1 MTPDYRD
8 GGCAAMLIRGRA
20 IAPVKDR
27 QFSAVCEILH
37 AAIIPGKHVQ
47 RMGGIRLRF
56 FETFETTKA
65 FMIDHHD
72 KGSHMPLGEI
82 ARILFV
88 ATCWVLAILIVVV
101 TSLPLS
107 NTNAWWVR
115 VMDFPR
121 VQIAMVGGIVLFA
134 ALFLPGASRFLV
146 PFLMI
151 VACGYQF
158 WRVFPYTAFAPVE
171 MQLAAGGPDAVKM
184 LASNVLME
192 NDRHGAL
199 IEVIEQVDPDVLL
212 LMETDQIWLDA
223 LEPAL
228 ERYSTVIREPK
239 DNHYGMIFA
248 TRLPVDE
255 ARIVYL
261 TSDDTP
267 SAFAQLM
274 APGGVTFRFVG
285 LHPQPPVP
293 GADTHERDAQIYYA
307 ARFARK
313 SGVPLVV
320 AGDFNDVAWSD
331 TSKTFKHVGQYLD
344 PRIGRGFFSS
354 FDAGRFYLRFPIDQL
369 YVTEDVAVV
378 SIKRHAYIG
387 SDHFPMG
394 ATLRFDADL
403 AASLN
408 VTPDPILS
416 AEQALIDESVAQ
428 TREALGHSE
437 F

>member
-1 MTPDYRD
+1 
-8 GGCAAMLIRGRA
+8 MLSLGRA
-20 IAPVKDR
+20 IALVKDR
-27 QFSAVCEILH
+27 LFSAVRGIFY
-37 AAIIPGKHVQ
+37 AAIVTVKHMQ
-47 RMGGIRLRF
+47 RMGGIRLRS

-65 FMIDHHD
+65 FMIDHDD

-82 ARILFV
+82 ARTLFV

-101 TSLPLS
+101 TFLPLS

-121 VQIAMVGGIVLFA
+121 VQIAMVGGLVLFA
-134 ALFLPGASRFLV
+134 ALFLPGTSRFLV

-151 VACGYQF
+151 VACGYQL
-158 WRVFPYTAFAPVE
+158 WRVFPYTPFAPLE
-171 MQLAAGGPDAVKM
+171 MKLAEDGPDSVKI

-199 IEVIEQVDPDVLL
+199 LQVIEQVDPDVLL
-212 LMETDQIWLDA
+212 LMETDQTWLDA

-228 ERYSTVIREPK
+228 EGYSTVIREPK
-239 DNHYGMIFA
+239 DNYYGMIFA

-267 SAFAQLM
+267 SAFAQLT

-293 GADTHERDAQIYYA
+293 GVDTQDRDAQIYYA

-369 YVTEDVAVV
+369 YVTDDVAVV
-378 SIKRHAYIG
+378 SIKRRAHIG
-387 SDHFPMG
+387 SDHFPMA

-403 AASLN
+403 AAPLN
-408 VTPDPILS
+408 VTPEPISS
-416 AEQALIDESVAQ
+416 AEQALIDESVAR